1 MNTAANTM
9 RKAKNGPAAG
19 ERPKGW
25 QERRET
31 VRTAAAGVC
40 ILLGLLCILGAAGAA
55 ENDTAAWWTWL
66 TGPVLWAVGLYI
78 GREK

>member
-1 MNTAANTM
+1 M
-9 RKAKNGPAAG
+9 
-19 ERPKGW
+19 
-25 QERRET
+25 
-31 VRTAAAGVC
+31 RTAAAGVC